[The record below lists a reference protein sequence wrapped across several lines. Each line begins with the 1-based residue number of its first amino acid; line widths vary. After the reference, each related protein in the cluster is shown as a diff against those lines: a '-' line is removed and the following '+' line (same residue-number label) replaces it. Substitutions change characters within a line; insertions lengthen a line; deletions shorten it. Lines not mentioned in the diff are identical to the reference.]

1 MLNQSCLQNAIAK
14 YKDAFDAFQWKNEK
28 YKWEAVKWFQD
39 HWNANSPVFAEML
52 NQSLA
57 KTNNLLTSRNSFPR
71 GMIVDFAKIAPEEV
85 RAMFI
90 ALYDESEDVYKR
102 IATFKEKAKY
112 LHQTYRKDAVSHFQ
126 DENTISTYLWLRYP
140 DKYYIFRLC

>member
-14 YKDAFDAFQWKNEK
+14 YKDEFDEFQWKNEK

-39 HWNANSPVFAEML
+39 HWNANSPDFAEML

-71 GMIVDFAKIAPEEV
+71 GMIVEFAKIAPEEV

-102 IATFKEKAKY
+102 IAAFKEKAKF
-112 LHQTYRKDAVSHFQ
+112 LHM
-126 DENTISTYLWLRYP
+126 
-140 DKYYIFRLC
+140 